1 MDCICLKYLDD
12 SQTETIIDILDDE
25 DVTLGRGQF
34 GVSLLFPFLFR
45 LPLKFLQM
53 TDKRISRTH
62 ANISLMSHQVYLKT
76 VSFFLHSYSLF
87 GNCVSFRP
95 V

>member
-45 LPLKFLQM
+45 LPL
-53 TDKRISRTH
+53 
-62 ANISLMSHQVYLKT
+62 
-76 VSFFLHSYSLF
+76 
-87 GNCVSFRP
+87 
-95 V
+95 